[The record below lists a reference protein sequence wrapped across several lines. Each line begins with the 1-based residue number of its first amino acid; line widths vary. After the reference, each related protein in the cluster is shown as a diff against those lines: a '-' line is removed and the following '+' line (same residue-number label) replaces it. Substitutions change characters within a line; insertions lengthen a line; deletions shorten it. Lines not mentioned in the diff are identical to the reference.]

1 MGRLAYSLSQSESG
15 WTWSVYD
22 EDGVTVAAG
31 AEGSQARALA
41 AVDSTLRFAAQ
52 AALQLV
58 APPQR
63 A

>member
-1 MGRLAYSLSQSESG
+1 MGRLAYSLSQSETG
-15 WTWSVYD
+15 WKWSVYD

-41 AVDSTLRFAAQ
+41 AVDITLRYAAQ
-52 AALQLV
+52 AAMRMMTP
-58 APPQR
+58 ARR